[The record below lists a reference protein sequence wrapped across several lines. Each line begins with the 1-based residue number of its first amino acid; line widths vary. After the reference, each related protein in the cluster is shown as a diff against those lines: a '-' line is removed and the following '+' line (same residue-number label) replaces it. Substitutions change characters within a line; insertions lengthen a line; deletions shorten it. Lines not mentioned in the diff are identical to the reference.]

1 MSAASEALVR
11 RVDDM
16 AKELNVKIF
25 TAEIIYHLFDKF
37 TAYMAE
43 VRKVQQEAAALTA
56 VFPCV
61 CEISSPEHVW
71 CRGGGGDPI
80 LEGMTVKEG
89 TLRRGTPLCVERKGQ
104 KDPNTGLQAYL
115 DIGRVSSLEINR
127 KTVDVAKQGQSASVK
142 IDAVTSIAFGRQFD
156 HTFQFYS
163 HVSRKSIDALKEFF
177 KEDLGRDDLD
187 LLVRLKKQFGV
198 I

>member
-1 MSAASEALVR
+1 MA
-11 RVDDM
+11 RVQ
-16 AKELNVKIF
+16 VF

-43 VRKVQQEAAALTA
+43 VRKQHQEAAALTA

-80 LEGMTVKEG
+80 LVGMVVKEG
-89 TLRRGTPLCVERKGQ
+89 TLRRGTPLCVERRGQ
-104 KDPNTGLQAYL
+104 KDPATGLQAYL
-115 DIGRVSSLEINR
+115 DIGRVTGLEINR
-127 KTVDVAKQGQSASVK
+127 KPADVAKQGQTASVK

-156 HTFQFYS
+156 HTYPLFAR
-163 HVSRKSIDALKEFF
+163 VTRRSIDALKDFF
-177 KEDLGRDDLD
+177 REECSKDDWD
-187 LLVRLKKQFGV
+187 LLIRLKKQYGV